1 MTKYPHFPIWISSL
15 YSIIGEDL
23 FELESVFR
31 QCDIVGLG
39 VPFFEAT
46 EFMTVSKLSVDQ
58 SLSFDMLSQGNVLD
72 KQSTA
77 AQDVEVRIPAFEN
90 VTGCLA
96 ASIPFKGDL
105 RDSPNNLPFHRS
117 TTFLIIIR
125 PLRFLPWRI
134 FNFLR

>member
-1 MTKYPHFPIWISSL
+1 MTKDSHFPIWISSL
-15 YSIIGEDL
+15 YSIIGKDL

-46 EFMTVSKLSVDQ
+46 EFMTVSELSVDQ
-58 SLSFDMLSQGNVLD
+58 SLSFDMLRQGSVLD

-90 VTGCLA
+90 VTDYELRPCLA
-96 ASIPFKGDL
+96 RGTNEIVHTISHFTGPHP
-105 RDSPNNLPFHRS
+105 SS
-117 TTFLIIIR
+117 
-125 PLRFLPWRI
+125 
-134 FNFLR
+134 